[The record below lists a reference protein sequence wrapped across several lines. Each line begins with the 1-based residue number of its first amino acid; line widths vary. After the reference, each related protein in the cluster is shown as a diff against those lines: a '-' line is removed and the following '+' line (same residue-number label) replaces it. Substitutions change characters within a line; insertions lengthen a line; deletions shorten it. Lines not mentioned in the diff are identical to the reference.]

1 MLSMLRLLPVLLI
14 CAAAAPVAAWEQP
27 GQNELAAVQGDALQE
42 AIIEAGFPLP
52 PTCAEAQ
59 AAAGVH
65 YGPERVAIKRCLM
78 YRTSLAKSARNRIS
92 PEINRS
98 TATMAVRLGA
108 PSLFSRYLEL
118 MADESLS
125 RRQQYALNQAF
136 NYLVQETYSIDSLS
150 IRLFSESLKLP
161 PAEHA
166 AFMLQ
171 LPAAHLFDIATGA
184 APPRERWLS
193 DIQTMTTVLR
203 NCDTILKTVHDRA
216 TADAAALQ
224 LQAWLPVWNTTR
236 ELRAYA
242 PRAGMQF
249 TPAENFAVQFL
260 KNTTD
265 SLYEMRRSLNEKDW
279 CGSSRLESIDQLLR

>member
-1 MLSMLRLLPVLLI
+1 MLSMLRLLPVLLL
-14 CAAAAPVAAWEQP
+14 CAAAAPAAAWECP
-27 GQNELAAVQGDALQE
+27 GQNELAAVQGDALAE
-42 AIIEAGFPLP
+42 SILEAGFPLP
-52 PTCAEAQ
+52 PTRAEAQ

-65 YGPERVAIKRCLM
+65 YGPERAAIKRCLM

-98 TATMAVRLGA
+98 IATMAERLGA

-125 RRQQYALNQAF
+125 RRQQYALNQTF
-136 NYLVQETYSIDSLS
+136 NYLVQETYSIDTLS
-150 IRLFSESLKLP
+150 IRLVSESLKLP

-184 APPRERWLS
+184 APPREQWLS

-203 NCDTILKTVHDRA
+203 NCDTVLKTVHDRA

-224 LQAWLPVWNTTR
+224 LLAWLPVWNTTR
-236 ELRAYA
+236 ELRAYG
-242 PRAGMQF
+242 RSAGMKF
-249 TPAENFAVQFL
+249 TPAENFAVQL
-260 KNTTD
+260 LESVSSGIMET
-265 SLYEMRRSLNEKDW
+265 RRRLHENEW
-279 CGSSRLESIDQLLR
+279 YGSTRLETVDELLR